1 MGPVSAQ
8 ELAERAAQAR
18 ERWLVPGIALGVLRD
33 GEIVTAADGLCELG
47 RPERVLPETVF
58 RIASIAKPFT
68 ATLAMTNVLS
78 RPIGENEFVIAE
90 GEWRGERFDFPRNG
104 FVNIGMLAARVE

>member
-8 ELAERAAQAR
+8 ELAERAAEAR

-47 RPERVLPETVF
+47 RLERVLPETVF
-58 RIASIAKPFT
+58 RTASITKPFT
-68 ATLAMTNVLS
+68 PTLAMTNVLS

-90 GEWRGERFDFPRNG
+90 GKWRGERFNFPRNG

>member
-58 RIASIAKPFT
+58 RIASITKPFT
-68 ATLAMTNVLS
+68 ATLAMPNVLS
-78 RPIGENEFVIAE
+78 RPSENEFVIAE
-90 GEWRGERFDFPRNG
+90 GEWRGERFNFPRNG

>member
-1 MGPVSAQ
+1 MEPVSAQ
-8 ELAERAAQAR
+8 ELAEWAAEAR
-18 ERWLVPGIALGVLRD
+18 ERWLVPDIALGVLRD
-33 GEIVTAADGLCELG
+33 EIVTAADGLCELG

-58 RIASIAKPFT
+58 RIASITKPFT
-68 ATLAMTNVLS
+68 ATLAMPNVLS

-90 GEWRGERFDFPRNG
+90 GEWRGERFNFPRNG